1 MLKHGFFSSSSKSC
15 IEATIRAFFI
25 LNLHPR
31 YFLTSSELTIK
42 MDITDFDH
50 TIAAFEKASQ
60 KCETPS
66 PAGVFT
72 IAMFHTKYALKGL

>member
-1 MLKHGFFSSSSKSC
+1 
-15 IEATIRAFFI
+15 
-25 LNLHPR
+25 
-31 YFLTSSELTIK
+31 
-42 MDITDFDH
+42 MDIIGTAFDH

-72 IAMFHTKYALKGL
+72 TAIFRYDHLKGL